1 MKAALFS
8 TTRYTGPTKSG
19 WPVAVDAYEPDIAA
33 DSMDA
38 TLENFRLA
46 DEVGFDW
53 VTVAE
58 HHYAPMSLNPNP
70 MVMAGAM
77 TQVVKRAKIALL
89 GPNIPINNP
98 IRVAEEFAMLDTMTR
113 GRVVAGLMR
122 GTGNEYVTY
131 NVNPAESRDRFK
143 EAVEL
148 IRAAWTETQPFGW
161 QGRHFQ
167 YRTISIWPRPVQK
180 PHPPIYVSASSP
192 ESGEY
197 AAENKLGIGFAFTS
211 APQAGKA
218 SAYYQDQC
226 AKHGWIPTGDDIVFR
241 MGFHIADTDEEA
253 MQDLLQGPGRGAAR
267 IGVSVSNKAVESAVK
282 DAGYYGR
289 DVEGQRSRLFARGE
303 LEDRIETGQVLCG
316 GPDTVI
322 SQIKRLKETVGCGVL
337 DLTLGA
343 NLGDK
348 TKKSIRL
355 MGESILPQIR
365 DL

>member
-8 TTRYTGPTKSG
+8 TTRYTGPAKPG
-19 WPVAVDAYEPDIAA
+19 WPVAADNYQSDIAS

-38 TLENFRLA
+38 TLENFKLA

-77 TQVVKRAKIALL
+77 TQVVKNAKIALL

-98 IRVAEEFAMLDTMTR
+98 IRVAEEFAMIDTLTR

-148 IRAAWTETQPFGW
+148 IRAAWTEEQPFGW
-161 QGRHFQ
+161 QGRHYQ

-192 ESGEY
+192 ESGDF
-197 AAENKLGIGFAFTS
+197 AAASKVGIGFAFTS
-211 APQAGKA
+211 APQAGEA
-218 SAYYQDQC
+218 ADYYREQSE
-226 AKHGWIPTGDDIVFR
+226 KNGWTPTADDVVFR
-241 MGFHIADTDEEA
+241 LGFHVADNDEDA
-253 MQDLLQGPGRGAAR
+253 MQDLLNAPGGGAAR
-267 IGVSVSNKAVESAVK
+267 VGVSVSNKAVEEAVK

-289 DVEGQRSRLFARGE
+289 DVEGQRGRLFSRGQ
-303 LEDRIETGQVLCG
+303 LEDRIESGQILVG

-322 SQIKRLKETVGCGVL
+322 SQIKKLKATVGCGVM
-337 DLTLGA
+337 DLTIGGDLGER
-343 NLGDK
+343 

-355 MGESILPQIR
+355 MGETILPQIR
-365 DL
+365 DV